1 MPFDDLSVPA
11 WIFVTLVLGGGGAWM
26 TGRAIALT
34 WRPTYQLVLYGIL
47 LAAAVRFI
55 GFALF
60 DGRLLNLVG
69 FLIDCV
75 ILFGIAAIAFRFVRS
90 GQMVAQYPWLYER
103 AGPFGYRDRPGAA

>member
-1 MPFDDLSVPA
+1 MPFSDLSITA

-47 LAAAVRFI
+47 LAAAIRFI

-60 DGRLLNLVG
+60 EGTLLNLAG
-69 FLIDCV
+69 FLVDCV
-75 ILFGIAAIAFRFVRS
+75 ILVGIAILAYRFVRA
-90 GQMVAQYPWLYER
+90 GQMVAQYPWLYRR
-103 AGPFGYRDRPGAA
+103 AGPLGWAEKA

>member
-1 MPFDDLSVPA
+1 MPFYDLSLPA

-34 WRPTYQLVLYGIL
+34 WRPTFQLVVYGLL

-60 DGRLLNLVG
+60 GGALLNLVG
-69 FLIDCV
+69 FVID
-75 ILFGIAAIAFRFVRS
+75 AAILVAVAVVAYKVVRAR
-90 GQMVAQYPWLYER
+90 QMVAQYPWLYEP
-103 AGPFGYRDRPGAA
+103 AGPFAYRDKTGTA